1 MYTVDLILRRFELH
15 QLKQTN
21 RKIKEEIERVK
32 TARRAKRRRTD
43 TGSTVTTGEC
53 TNCGQ
58 HMGEGEVRS
67 AAYQVRHRLN
77 FYLCFV
83 LMCVVQTNGLC
94 RTCASSVVPRMTMPM
109 QGATPSTAASD
120 TSGD

>member
-1 MYTVDLILRRFELH
+1 MCTVDRIPRRFELH

-43 TGSTVTTGEC
+43 AGSTVTSGEC

-67 AAYQVRHRLN
+67 AAYQVRHRLRLH
-77 FYLCFV
+77 LCFV
-83 LMCVVQTNGLC
+83 LICDVQTNGLC
-94 RTCASSVVPRMTMPM
+94 RTCASSVVPRMAMPL
-109 QGATPSTAASD
+109 QGATPSTASD